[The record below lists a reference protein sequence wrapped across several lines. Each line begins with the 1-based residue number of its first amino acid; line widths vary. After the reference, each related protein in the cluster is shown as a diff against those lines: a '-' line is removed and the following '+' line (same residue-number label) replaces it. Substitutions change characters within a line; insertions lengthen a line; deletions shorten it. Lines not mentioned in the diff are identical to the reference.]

1 MKTTKYVSKSLDLD
15 SQLHK
20 IWNFSLK
27 VSSFYQI
34 ELSTFPPFSH
44 LWRDDPWSINK
55 HLLLPRWMISV
66 YNNSDSWCWANLLI
80 AFCTL
85 TFVYT
90 NFWPIEQK
98 TFTKHLL
105 EFVWVFKYNWN
116 LLSLIPR
123 IGESEFCHQEPAK
136 TSF

>member
-1 MKTTKYVSKSLDLD
+1 MKIFGLINVFLVSNNFYFYLRLFENNYVSKSLDLD

-20 IWNFSLK
+20 IWNFSLR

-98 TFTKHLL
+98 TFTKHHL
-105 EFVWVFKYNWN
+105 EFVWVF
-116 LLSLIPR
+116 
-123 IGESEFCHQEPAK
+123 E
-136 TSF
+136 